1 MTTPHIDHKKR
12 VQTSEFGVE
21 LKYEHMAKS
30 LLEHSLSLG
39 RAYEIVAMKT
49 KVQICLVKVMTNS
62 ILGDSSQIMT

>member
-49 KVQICLVKVMTNS
+49 KVQICGNH
-62 ILGDSSQIMT
+62 LGIV